1 MTNKQGILIGA
12 LGSYFNELIAEN
24 LRPIVERIDSVAAFT
39 RMTNELLN
47 GDIEK
52 RISTLDQRINEL
64 ESKALYQKGYSEGQ
78 TLRIDEFEKR
88 LAKLEE
94 KLDADFAW
102 GRQAIHKI
110 EELSELEKRVPLL
123 RKGDRTCDHST
134 RQRFDELEKRVKMI
148 DTRTAN
154 LTIESDQFSE
164 RAANPV
170 LEKLGGMGLGIN
182 QLSIYIESDQF
193 RERIFEIVDMALQ
206 QATLSIKGSE

>member
-24 LRPIVERIDSVAAFT
+24 LRPIVERIV
-39 RMTNELLN
+39 
-47 GDIEK
+47 
-52 RISTLDQRINEL
+52 EL

-78 TLRIDEFEKR
+78 TLRIDELEKR

-110 EELSELEKRVPLL
+110 DELS
-123 RKGDRTCDHST
+123 
-134 RQRFDELEKRVKMI
+134 ELEKRVKMI

-154 LTIESDQFSE
+154 LGIEYDLLPE
-164 RAANPV
+164 HAANLV

>member
-1 MTNKQGILIGA
+1 MTNKQGSLVGA

-52 RISTLDQRINEL
+52 RISTLDQR
-64 ESKALYQKGYSEGQ
+64 
-78 TLRIDEFEKR
+78 

-110 EELSELEKRVPLL
+110 EELSELEKRV
-123 RKGDRTCDHST
+123 
-134 RQRFDELEKRVKMI
+134 KMI

-154 LTIESDQFSE
+154 LGIEYDLLPE
-164 RAANPV
+164 HAANLV
-170 LEKLGGMGLGIN
+170 FEKLGGMGLGIN
-182 QLSIYIESDQF
+182 QLSIYVESEQF
-193 RERIFEIVDMALQ
+193 RERIFTIVDMALQ

>member
-52 RISTLDQRINEL
+52 RISTLDQR
-64 ESKALYQKGYSEGQ
+64 
-78 TLRIDEFEKR
+78 

-110 EELSELEKRVPLL
+110 EELSELEKRV
-123 RKGDRTCDHST
+123 
-134 RQRFDELEKRVKMI
+134 KMI

-154 LTIESDQFSE
+154 LSIEYDLLPE
-164 RAANPV
+164 HAANLV
-170 LEKLGGMGLGIN
+170 FEKLGG
-182 QLSIYIESDQF
+182 SPTIYIESDQF
-193 RERIFEIVDMALQ
+193 RRRIFDIVDMALQ

>member
-24 LRPIVERIDSVAAFT
+24 LRPIVERIV
-39 RMTNELLN
+39 
-47 GDIEK
+47 
-52 RISTLDQRINEL
+52 EL
-64 ESKALYQKGYSEGQ
+64 ESKALYQKGYSEAQ
-78 TLRIDEFEKR
+78 TLRIDELEKR

-110 EELSELEKRVPLL
+110 EELSELEKRV
-123 RKGDRTCDHST
+123 
-134 RQRFDELEKRVKMI
+134 KMI

-154 LTIESDQFSE
+154 LSIEYDLFPE
-164 RAANPV
+164 HAANLV

-182 QLSIYIESDQF
+182 QLSIYVESEQF
-193 RERIFEIVDMALQ
+193 RERIFDIVDMALQ

>member
-24 LRPIVERIDSVAAFT
+24 LRPIVERINA
-39 RMTNELLN
+39 
-47 GDIEK
+47 
-52 RISTLDQRINEL
+52 L

-78 TLRIDEFEKR
+78 TLRIDELAKR

-110 EELSELEKRVPLL
+110 EELSELEKRV
-123 RKGDRTCDHST
+123 
-134 RQRFDELEKRVKMI
+134 KMI

-154 LTIESDQFSE
+154 LGIEYDLLPE
-164 RAANPV
+164 HAANLV
-170 LEKLGGMGLGIN
+170 FEKLGGMGLGIN
-182 QLSIYIESDQF
+182 QLSIYVESEQF
-193 RERIFEIVDMALQ
+193 RERIFDIVDMALQ

>member
-24 LRPIVERIDSVAAFT
+24 LRPIVERIV
-39 RMTNELLN
+39 
-47 GDIEK
+47 
-52 RISTLDQRINEL
+52 EL
-64 ESKALYQKGYSEGQ
+64 ESKALYQKGYSEAQ
-78 TLRIDEFEKR
+78 TLRIDELEKR

-110 EELSELEKRVPLL
+110 EELS
-123 RKGDRTCDHST
+123 
-134 RQRFDELEKRVKMI
+134 ELEKRVKMI

>member
-1 MTNKQGILIGA
+1 MTNKQGSLVGA

-24 LRPIVERIDSVAAFT
+24 LRPIVERINA
-39 RMTNELLN
+39 
-47 GDIEK
+47 
-52 RISTLDQRINEL
+52 L
-64 ESKALYQKGYSEGQ
+64 ESKALYQKGYSEAQ
-78 TLRIDEFEKR
+78 TLRIDELEKR

-110 EELSELEKRVPLL
+110 DELS
-123 RKGDRTCDHST
+123 
-134 RQRFDELEKRVKMI
+134 ELEKRVKMI

-154 LTIESDQFSE
+154 LSIEYDLFPE
-164 RAANPV
+164 HAANLV

-182 QLSIYIESDQF
+182 QLSIYVESDQF
-193 RERIFEIVDMALQ
+193 RRRIFDIVDMALQ

>member
-24 LRPIVERIDSVAAFT
+24 LRPIVERIV
-39 RMTNELLN
+39 
-47 GDIEK
+47 
-52 RISTLDQRINEL
+52 EL
-64 ESKALYQKGYSEGQ
+64 ESKALYQKGYSEAQ
-78 TLRIDEFEKR
+78 TLRIDELEKR

-110 EELSELEKRVPLL
+110 EELSELEKRV
-123 RKGDRTCDHST
+123 
-134 RQRFDELEKRVKMI
+134 KMI

-154 LTIESDQFSE
+154 LSIEYDLFPE
-164 RAANPV
+164 HAANLV

-193 RERIFEIVDMALQ
+193 RRRIFDIVDMALQ

>member
-47 GDIEK
+47 GDIEE
-52 RISTLDQRINEL
+52 RISTLNQRINEL
-64 ESKALYQKGYSEGQ
+64 ESKALYQKGYSEAQ
-78 TLRIDEFEKR
+78 TLRIDELEKR

-110 EELSELEKRVPLL
+110 EELSELEKRV
-123 RKGDRTCDHST
+123 
-134 RQRFDELEKRVKMI
+134 KMI

-154 LTIESDQFSE
+154 LGIEYDLLPE
-164 RAANPV
+164 HAANLV
-170 LEKLGGMGLGIN
+170 FEKLGG
-182 QLSIYIESDQF
+182 SPTIYIESDQF
-193 RERIFEIVDMALQ
+193 RRRIFDIVDMALQ

>member
-47 GDIEK
+47 EDIEK
-52 RISTLDQRINEL
+52 RISTLDLAILSGDIEERISTLDQRLDEL
-64 ESKALYQKGYSEGQ
+64 
-78 TLRIDEFEKR
+78 EKR

-110 EELSELEKRVPLL
+110 EELSELEKRV
-123 RKGDRTCDHST
+123 
-134 RQRFDELEKRVKMI
+134 KMI

-154 LTIESDQFSE
+154 LSIEYDLFPE
-164 RAANPV
+164 HAANLV

-182 QLSIYIESDQF
+182 QLSIYVESEQF
-193 RERIFEIVDMALQ
+193 RERIFDIVDMALQ

>member
-52 RISTLDQRINEL
+52 RISTLDQR
-64 ESKALYQKGYSEGQ
+64 
-78 TLRIDEFEKR
+78 

-110 EELSELEKRVPLL
+110 EELSELEKRV
-123 RKGDRTCDHST
+123 
-134 RQRFDELEKRVKMI
+134 KMI

-154 LTIESDQFSE
+154 LSIEYDLFPE
-164 RAANPV
+164 HAANLV
-170 LEKLGGMGLGIN
+170 FEKLGG
-182 QLSIYIESDQF
+182 SPTIYSESDQF
-193 RERIFEIVDMALQ
+193 RRRIFDIVDMALQ

>member
-24 LRPIVERIDSVAAFT
+24 LRPIVERID
-39 RMTNELLN
+39 
-47 GDIEK
+47 
-52 RISTLDQRINEL
+52 EL
-64 ESKALYQKGYSEGQ
+64 ESKALYQKGYSGGQ
-78 TLRIDEFEKR
+78 ALCLDELEKR

-110 EELSELEKRVPLL
+110 EELSELEKRV
-123 RKGDRTCDHST
+123 
-134 RQRFDELEKRVKMI
+134 KMI

-154 LTIESDQFSE
+154 LGIEYDLLPE
-164 RAANPV
+164 HAANLV
-170 LEKLGGMGLGIN
+170 LEKLGGFPT
-182 QLSIYIESDQF
+182 IYVESDQF
-193 RERIFEIVDMALQ
+193 RRRIFDIVDMALQ

>member
-1 MTNKQGILIGA
+1 MTNKQGSLVGA

-24 LRPIVERIDSVAAFT
+24 LRPIVERINA
-39 RMTNELLN
+39 
-47 GDIEK
+47 
-52 RISTLDQRINEL
+52 L
-64 ESKALYQKGYSEGQ
+64 ESKALYQKGYSEAQ
-78 TLRIDEFEKR
+78 TLRIDELEKR

-110 EELSELEKRVPLL
+110 EELSELEKQVSLL
-123 RKGDRTCDHST
+123 RDRTCDHST

-154 LTIESDQFSE
+154 LSIEYDLLPE
-164 RAANPV
+164 HAANLV
-170 LEKLGGMGLGIN
+170 FEKLGG
-182 QLSIYIESDQF
+182 SPTIYIESDQF
-193 RERIFEIVDMALQ
+193 RRRIFDIVDMALQ

>member
-24 LRPIVERIDSVAAFT
+24 LRPIVERIDNHSHPVREGHVEFLSSQVA
-39 RMTNELLN
+39 
-47 GDIEK
+47 I
-52 RISTLDQRINEL
+52 L
-64 ESKALYQKGYSEGQ
+64 EAK
-78 TLRIDEFEKR
+78 F
-88 LAKLEE
+88 AKLEE

-110 EELSELEKRVPLL
+110 EELSELEKRV
-123 RKGDRTCDHST
+123 
-134 RQRFDELEKRVKMI
+134 KMI

-154 LTIESDQFSE
+154 LGIEYDLLPE
-164 RAANPV
+164 HAANLV
-170 LEKLGGMGLGIN
+170 FEKLGGMGLGIN

-193 RERIFEIVDMALQ
+193 RRRIFDIVDMALQ

>member
-52 RISTLDQRINEL
+52 RISTLDQR
-64 ESKALYQKGYSEGQ
+64 
-78 TLRIDEFEKR
+78 

-110 EELSELEKRVPLL
+110 EELSELEKRV
-123 RKGDRTCDHST
+123 
-134 RQRFDELEKRVKMI
+134 KMI

-154 LTIESDQFSE
+154 LSIEYDLLPE
-164 RAANPV
+164 HAANRV
-170 LEKLGGMGLGIN
+170 LEKLGESP
-182 QLSIYIESDQF
+182 SIYIESDQF
-193 RERIFEIVDMALQ
+193 RRRIFDIVDMALQ

>member
-24 LRPIVERIDSVAAFT
+24 LRPIVERIV
-39 RMTNELLN
+39 
-47 GDIEK
+47 
-52 RISTLDQRINEL
+52 EL

-78 TLRIDEFEKR
+78 TLRIDELEKR

-110 EELSELEKRVPLL
+110 DELSELKERV
-123 RKGDRTCDHST
+123 RT
-134 RQRFDELEKRVKMI
+134 I

-154 LTIESDQFSE
+154 LAIESDQFSE
-164 RAANPV
+164 HAANLV
-170 LEKLGGMGLGIN
+170 LEKLGG
-182 QLSIYIESDQF
+182 SPTIYIESDQF

>member
-52 RISTLDQRINEL
+52 RISTLDQR
-64 ESKALYQKGYSEGQ
+64 
-78 TLRIDEFEKR
+78 

-110 EELSELEKRVPLL
+110 EELSELEKQVSLL
-123 RKGDRTCDHST
+123 RDRTCDHST

-154 LTIESDQFSE
+154 LSIEYDLLPE
-164 RAANPV
+164 HAANLV
-170 LEKLGGMGLGIN
+170 FEKLGG
-182 QLSIYIESDQF
+182 SPTIYVESEQF
-193 RERIFEIVDMALQ
+193 RERIFDIVDMALQ

>member
-24 LRPIVERIDSVAAFT
+24 LRPIVERI
-39 RMTNELLN
+39 
-47 GDIEK
+47 
-52 RISTLDQRINEL
+52 NEL
-64 ESKALYQKGYSEGQ
+64 ERKALYQKGYSEAQ
-78 TLRIDEFEKR
+78 TLRIDELEKR

-110 EELSELEKRVPLL
+110 EELSELEKQVSLL
-123 RKGDRTCDHST
+123 RDRTCDHST

-154 LTIESDQFSE
+154 LSIEYDLLPE
-164 RAANPV
+164 HAANLV
-170 LEKLGGMGLGIN
+170 FEKLGG
-182 QLSIYIESDQF
+182 SPTIYIESDQF
-193 RERIFEIVDMALQ
+193 RRRIFDIVDMALQ

>member
-24 LRPIVERIDSVAAFT
+24 LRPIVERIV
-39 RMTNELLN
+39 
-47 GDIEK
+47 
-52 RISTLDQRINEL
+52 EL

-78 TLRIDEFEKR
+78 TLRIDELEKR

-110 EELSELEKRVPLL
+110 EELSELEKRV
-123 RKGDRTCDHST
+123 
-134 RQRFDELEKRVKMI
+134 KMI

-164 RAANPV
+164 HAANLV

-193 RERIFEIVDMALQ
+193 RRRIFDIVDMALQ

>member
-47 GDIEK
+47 GDIEE
-52 RISTLDQRINEL
+52 RISTLDQRLDEL
-64 ESKALYQKGYSEGQ
+64 
-78 TLRIDEFEKR
+78 EKR

-110 EELSELEKRVPLL
+110 EELSELEVRTVRGIAQEEI
-123 RKGDRTCDHST
+123 RKHLD
-134 RQRFDELEKRVKMI
+134 
-148 DTRTAN
+148 
-154 LTIESDQFSE
+154 SDQFPE
-164 RAANPV
+164 HAANLV
-170 LEKLGGMGLGIN
+170 FEKLGGMGLGIN

-193 RERIFEIVDMALQ
+193 RRRIFDIVDMALQ

>member
-52 RISTLDQRINEL
+52 RISTLDQR
-64 ESKALYQKGYSEGQ
+64 
-78 TLRIDEFEKR
+78 

-110 EELSELEKRVPLL
+110 EELSELEKRV
-123 RKGDRTCDHST
+123 
-134 RQRFDELEKRVKMI
+134 KMI

-154 LTIESDQFSE
+154 LSIEYDLFPE
-164 RAANPV
+164 HAANLV

-182 QLSIYIESDQF
+182 QLSIYVESEQF
-193 RERIFEIVDMALQ
+193 RERIFDIVDMALQ
-206 QATLSIKGSE
+206 HTTLSIKGSE

>member
-24 LRPIVERIDSVAAFT
+24 LRPIVERI
-39 RMTNELLN
+39 
-47 GDIEK
+47 
-52 RISTLDQRINEL
+52 NEL
-64 ESKALYQKGYSEGQ
+64 ERKALYQKGYSKGQ
-78 TLRIDEFEKR
+78 PLRIDELEKR

-110 EELSELEKRVPLL
+110 EELSELEKRV
-123 RKGDRTCDHST
+123 
-134 RQRFDELEKRVKMI
+134 KMI

-154 LTIESDQFSE
+154 LGIEYDLLPE
-164 RAANPV
+164 HAANLV

-182 QLSIYIESDQF
+182 QLSIYVDSDQF
-193 RERIFEIVDMALQ
+193 RERIFTIVDMALQ
-206 QATLSIKGSE
+206 YATLSIKGSE

>member
-24 LRPIVERIDSVAAFT
+24 LRPIVERIV
-39 RMTNELLN
+39 
-47 GDIEK
+47 
-52 RISTLDQRINEL
+52 EL

-78 TLRIDEFEKR
+78 TLRIDELEKR

-110 EELSELEKRVPLL
+110 EELSELEKRV
-123 RKGDRTCDHST
+123 
-134 RQRFDELEKRVKMI
+134 KMI

-154 LTIESDQFSE
+154 LGIEYDLLPE
-164 RAANPV
+164 HAANLV
-170 LEKLGGMGLGIN
+170 FEKLGGMGLGIN
-182 QLSIYIESDQF
+182 QLSIYVESEQF
-193 RERIFEIVDMALQ
+193 RERIFTIVDMALQ

>member
-24 LRPIVERIDSVAAFT
+24 LRPIVERIV
-39 RMTNELLN
+39 
-47 GDIEK
+47 
-52 RISTLDQRINEL
+52 EL
-64 ESKALYQKGYSEGQ
+64 ESKALYQKGYSEAQ
-78 TLRIDEFEKR
+78 TLRIDELEKR

-110 EELSELEKRVPLL
+110 EELSELEKRV
-123 RKGDRTCDHST
+123 
-134 RQRFDELEKRVKMI
+134 KMI

-154 LTIESDQFSE
+154 LSIEYDLFPE
-164 RAANPV
+164 HAANLV

-182 QLSIYIESDQF
+182 QLSIYVESEQF
-193 RERIFEIVDMALQ
+193 RERIFTIVDMALQ

>member
-24 LRPIVERIDSVAAFT
+24 LRPIVERIV
-39 RMTNELLN
+39 
-47 GDIEK
+47 
-52 RISTLDQRINEL
+52 EL
-64 ESKALYQKGYSEGQ
+64 ESKALYQKGYSEAQ
-78 TLRIDEFEKR
+78 TLRIDELEKR

-110 EELSELEKRVPLL
+110 EELSELEKRV
-123 RKGDRTCDHST
+123 
-134 RQRFDELEKRVKMI
+134 KMI

-154 LTIESDQFSE
+154 LSIEYDLFPE
-164 RAANPV
+164 HPGHAANLV

-182 QLSIYIESDQF
+182 QLSIYVESEQF
-193 RERIFEIVDMALQ
+193 RERIFDIVDMALQ

>member
-64 ESKALYQKGYSEGQ
+64 LNGDIEERIS
-78 TLRIDEFEKR
+78 TLDQRLDELEKR

-110 EELSELEKRVPLL
+110 EELSELEKRV
-123 RKGDRTCDHST
+123 
-134 RQRFDELEKRVKMI
+134 KMI

-154 LTIESDQFSE
+154 LGIEYDLLPE
-164 RAANPV
+164 HAANLV
-170 LEKLGGMGLGIN
+170 FEKLGG
-182 QLSIYIESDQF
+182 SPTIYIESDQF
-193 RERIFEIVDMALQ
+193 RRRIFDIVDMALQ

>member
-52 RISTLDQRINEL
+52 RISTLDQR
-64 ESKALYQKGYSEGQ
+64 
-78 TLRIDEFEKR
+78 

-110 EELSELEKRVPLL
+110 EELS
-123 RKGDRTCDHST
+123 
-134 RQRFDELEKRVKMI
+134 ELEKRVKMI